1 MFAFATAA
9 ARPIILALHR
19 YRTSDAVS
27 ILAMQLNSDAVS
39 DADEQ
44 TSDADE
50 QTASLSL
57 SDAVAYAKLHRS
69 KIQG

>member
-9 ARPIILALHR
+9 ARPIALHR